1 MLNLDRR
8 RALDP
13 QYQRARLALVAVGR
27 ANPLDLDRLAA
38 RGNVGA
44 DDLGPAR
51 HQFGRSEA
59 LLAKR
64 LAHGL
69 ADEVAQRLGEGAGGL
84 VHDAVLCHP
93 SAGPF
98 GQILGDDLSSNRSS
112 QARGAT
118 ARQAPDARFMPA
130 THRLAGLVRPPSP
143 QAAVARAAGPKTR
156 RSVPGLALRDHA
168 AADHGQ

>member
-13 QYQRARLALVAVGR
+13 QYQGAGFALLAVGR
-27 ANPLDLDRLAA
+27 ANPLDFDRLAA

-51 HQFGRSEA
+51 HQFGRGKT
-59 LLAKR
+59 LLPEG
-64 LAHGL
+64 LAHRL

-93 SAGPF
+93 SAGP
-98 GQILGDDLSSNRSS
+98 DDSDRSS

-118 ARQAPDARFMPA
+118 ARQAPDSRVMPA
-130 THRLAGLVRPPSP
+130 THRLVGLVRPPSP
-143 QAAVARAAGPKTR
+143 QAAVAGAPGPKTC
-156 RSVPGLALRDHA
+156 RSLPGLAL
-168 AADHGQ
+168 

>member
-69 ADEVAQRLGEGAGGL
+69 GDEVAQRLGEGAGGL

-98 GQILGDDLSSNRSS
+98 GDDLSSDRSS

-118 ARQAPDARFMPA
+118 ARQAPGGRVMPA

-168 AADHGQ
+168 AA